1 MGAKYKGSRKEVNSL
16 NTYIKLIR
24 ASETIRSKVIKSLLD
39 FQIIE
44 NKLNCLA
51 AIFHLGPLL

>member
-16 NTYIKLIR
+16 NTYIKLIL

-39 FQIIE
+39 FQITE
-44 NKLNCLA
+44 N
-51 AIFHLGPLL
+51 